1 MCGRYTL
8 TKPGDA
14 LAELDLDDEGLDA
27 ELLAPRFNVA
37 PTQRLPV
44 VRSDGAVA
52 TRPGPLSAAPMR
64 WGFGAHARRGSG
76 KLLINARSESV
87 TEKPSFREAFAERR
101 CLVPAD
107 GFFEWRR
114 NGRDRLAYHFH
125 RPDRG
130 VFFFAGLWQAERGHD
145 EPGYVVLTTRAN
157 DAVAHVHDRM
167 PVILDADRGR
177 TWLAE
182 APEAELLELLA
193 PLPAVGIEST
203 AVGPGVNKVTLD
215 DPSLV
220 EPVRHVENLT
230 LF

>member
-14 LAELDLDDEGLDA
+14 LAELDVDPGELDG

-44 VRSDGAVA
+44 VRTDGV
-52 TRPGPLSAAPMR
+52 SAMR
-64 WGFGAHARRGSG
+64 WGFGARSRRGG

-87 TEKPSFREAFAERR
+87 TEKQSFSRAFAERR

-114 NGRDRLAYHFH
+114 SGKDRLAFHFH
-125 RPDRG
+125 RPQRRA
-130 VFFFAGLWQAERGHD
+130 FFFAGLWQEERGHA
-145 EPGYVVLTTRAN
+145 EPGYVLLTTRAN
-157 DAVAHVHDRM
+157 QTVADVHDRM
-167 PVILDADRGR
+167 PVIFDVERGR

-182 APEAELLELLA
+182 ESEDELLGLLE
-193 PLPAVGIEST
+193 PLADSEILRTP
-203 AVGPGVNKVTLD
+203 VGPGVNKVTLD
-215 DPSLV
+215 DPSLL